1 MRCEAAGPEL
11 VAYLRGELDEPVGSE
26 IERHLTDCGA
36 CRQDA
41 ESFASIGE
49 LLEDARLGAHPPRGL
64 KDSTFA
70 RLQTEDLGI
79 LLNDGATTPPSR
91 DLKSKAMARAL
102 AEPGSS
108 GGRGRPG
115 RRASW
120 LAAAAAVVG
129 IAVAAGSQMQVQD
142 LDRELASVQA
152 SVRHVEESFGP
163 VGHPMQAVQ
172 LAGNSAEADAE
183 LIHFRH
189 DNYRMTVR
197 INDIEVTPPD
207 HHYEMWVAGERGEVS
222 VGSFRIKRPD
232 DLTLNFA
239 MGVDPGEFPEVLIT
253 LEKSDGDPRMSSE
266 LVARAELDR
275 DAIYHGTYEK

>member
-11 VAYLRGELDEPVGSE
+11 VAYLRGELDEPVRSE
-26 IERHLTDCGA
+26 IERHLVDCRA

-49 LLEDARLGAHPPRGL
+49 LLEDARLGAQPPQGL
-64 KDSTFA
+64 KDSTFT

-79 LLNDGATTPPSR
+79 LLNEGATTPPSR

-102 AEPGSS
+102 AEPGRS
-108 GGRGRPG
+108 GGRGQPG

-142 LDRELASVQA
+142 LDRQLASVQA
-152 SVRHVEESFGP
+152 SVRHAEESFGP

-183 LIHFRH
+183 LVHFRH
-189 DNYRMTVR
+189 DNYRMTVH

-207 HHYEMWVAGERGEVS
+207 HHYEMWVVGEPGEVS

-239 MGVDPGEFPEVLIT
+239 MGVDPGEFPEVVIT

-266 LVARAELDR
+266 VMARAELDR
-275 DAIYHGTYEK
+275 DALYHGTYEK